1 MARGVVQQSGAR
13 VGAEQR
19 KSGETLVE
27 MVSRRLREA
36 ISSGT
41 LKPGDR
47 LPTEGG
53 LTQEYDVSRT
63 VIREAIASLRAD
75 GLVEARHGVG
85 VFVLAPQAGP
95 YDGFRSAD
103 PNKISSLLEM
113 LELRAAIEIEAAG
126 LAAIR
131 RSPAQEEAI
140 LESYD
145 EIDRLK
151 GDGKPTVEAD
161 RAFHL
166 AIADSTS
173 NPRFREFLQLIGK
186 QMIPRGLLADGDN
199 ERSSEEY
206 LLQIQAEH
214 LRIARAISDQDEGA
228 AREAMRLHLKGS
240 QQRYRHFIKRG

>member
-1 MARGVVQQSGAR
+1 MGRNVVQQTGP
-13 VGAEQR
+13 EQR

-27 MVSRRLREA
+27 MVARRLRDA
-36 ISSGT
+36 IASGAM
-41 LKPGDR
+41 KPGDR

-53 LTQEYDVSRT
+53 LTQEYEVSRT

-85 VFVLAPQAGP
+85 VFVLTPPAGA
-95 YDGFRSAD
+95 YDGFKSTD

-140 LESYD
+140 LEAYD
-145 EIDRLK
+145 EIERLK
-151 GDGKPTVEAD
+151 QDQKPTVEAD

-173 NPRFREFLQLIGK
+173 NPRFREFLQLVGK
-186 QMIPRGLLADGDN
+186 QIIPRGVLAEGDT
-199 ERSSEEY
+199 ERSSQEY
-206 LLQIQAEH
+206 LQQIQSEH
-214 LRIARAISDQDEGA
+214 LRIARAISDQDEAA

-240 QQRYRHFIKRG
+240 QQRYRNFIKRG

>member
-1 MARGVVQQSGAR
+1 MGRSVVQQSGQ
-13 VGAEQR
+13 EQR

-27 MVSRRLREA
+27 MVARRLRESIA
-36 ISSGT
+36 SGA
-41 LKPGDR
+41 LKPGDQ

-53 LTQEYDVSRT
+53 LTQEYEVSRT

-85 VFVLAPQAGP
+85 VFVLTPPAGA
-95 YDGFRSAD
+95 YDGFKSAD

-126 LAAIR
+126 LAAMR

-140 LESYD
+140 LEAYD
-145 EIDRLK
+145 EIERLK
-151 GDGKPTVEAD
+151 REQKPTVEAD

-173 NPRFREFLQLIGK
+173 NPRFREFLQLVGK
-186 QMIPRGLLADGDN
+186 QIIPRGVLADGDA

-214 LRIARAISDQDEGA
+214 LRIARAISEQDEAA

-240 QQRYRHFIKRG
+240 QQRYRSFIRRG

>member
-1 MARGVVQQSGAR
+1 MGRGVVQQSGQ
-13 VGAEQR
+13 EQR

-27 MVSRRLREA
+27 MVARRLRES
-36 ISSGT
+36 IVSGA
-41 LKPGDR
+41 LKAGDR

-53 LTQEYDVSRT
+53 LTQEYEVSRT

-85 VFVLAPQAGP
+85 VFVLTPPAGA
-95 YDGFRSAD
+95 YDGFRTAD
-103 PNKISSLLEM
+103 PSKISSLLEM

-140 LESYD
+140 LEAYD
-145 EIDRLK
+145 EIERLK
-151 GDGKPTVEAD
+151 QDRRPTVEAD

-173 NPRFREFLQLIGK
+173 NPRFREFLQLVGK
-186 QMIPRGLLADGDN
+186 QIIPRGVLADT

-214 LRIARAISDQDEGA
+214 LRIARAISDQDEAA

-240 QQRYRHFIKRG
+240 QQRYRNFIKRG